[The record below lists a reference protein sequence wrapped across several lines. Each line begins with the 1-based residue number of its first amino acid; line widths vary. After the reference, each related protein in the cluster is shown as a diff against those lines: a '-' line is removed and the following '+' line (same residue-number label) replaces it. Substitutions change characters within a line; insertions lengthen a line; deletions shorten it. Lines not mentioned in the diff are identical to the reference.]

1 MKVRKK
7 IYSGP
12 RKSLLQKKD
21 NLMQIKAKD
30 EANLKNDSDILRECN
45 SFYLDLYTT
54 KSTKISKLLE
64 KTFFGYEHHKLNE
77 MDKKKCKGL
86 FY

>member
-7 IYSGP
+7 NIFWAE
-12 RKSLLQKKD
+12 KIATAKKRQSHA
-21 NLMQIKAKD
+21 NQGKAKKD
-30 EANLKNDSDILRECN
+30 EANLKNDSDILRERN

-64 KTFFGYEHHKLNE
+64 KTFFWL
-77 MDKKKCKGL
+77 
-86 FY
+86 

>member
-45 SFYLDLYTT
+45 SFYLDLCTT
-54 KSTKISKLLE
+54 KSTKISKILE
-64 KTFFGYEHHKLNE
+64 KTFFWL
-77 MDKKKCKGL
+77 
-86 FY
+86 

>member
-1 MKVRKK
+1 
-7 IYSGP
+7 
-12 RKSLLQKKD
+12 
-21 NLMQIKAKD
+21 MQIKAKD

-64 KTFFGYEHHKLNE
+64 KTFFWL
-77 MDKKKCKGL
+77 
-86 FY
+86 